1 MNPNE
6 DSNIDDW
13 VMNSEGLDDDPW
25 NLDWGEF
32 FAFDGQQ
39 PLQPSTDIPVDC
51 SEQIDRSE
59 LVNGW
64 GIVWEDALETNP
76 VSELSQVVFPSRL
89 S

>member
-13 VMNSEGLDDDPW
+13 AMNLEGLGDDPW

-32 FAFDGQQ
+32 FAFDGEQ
-39 PLQPSTDIPVDC
+39 PLQPS
-51 SEQIDRSE
+51 IDRSE
-59 LVNGW
+59 LINGW
-64 GIVWEDALETNP
+64 GIAWEDPLETNP